1 MFAQQH
7 RAAEELQRFLY
18 RIHGEVKNEKPKGP
32 FLYEDDIRVHVVS
45 DGPCRSLETF
55 WNISGP
61 IFIME
66 REPIKLEEND
76 VMDESQ
82 MNGFEGSLQES
93 VQPLALPFMRA
104 RQLLSLYTAAHNPN
118 MSQRTNGNPLVVL
131 PPLWVRC
138 DGSDGEGTCWLGAE
152 PIKTPNNKISGMSFR
167 MVTCN
172 GPTSDK
178 TSFPSLETLLRAH
191 RGRHRSPVI
200 KTKGFAQYDLFGS
213 TMVENTFIESQSSI
227 CVDFAWNGVDNTLQI
242 PPLTSAA
249 TLNIR
254 VESGD
259 VRSPLYSVYKE
270 LEFLLVLA
278 EGLKTGVTDWPEPT
292 EARTVAELVQELL
305 NEEKNKQDGLNNSV
319 LKTEAQEVQS
329 DTVVVDSSI
338 QSFLTE
344 RGDLDFAEMLWCKM
358 RSSVS
363 SYEDVVNFFSLV
375 IQSLKHGQVKPW
387 IHGGSSS
394 SLSTLIQQS
403 YHGNM
408 QSVSLSGLTPIRMLL
423 EIGLDKMKKDYTNCF
438 IARELVTL
446 KYLVRTN

>member
-249 TLNIR
+249 TL
-254 VESGD
+254 
-259 VRSPLYSVYKE
+259 
-270 LEFLLVLA
+270 VLA

-319 LKTEAQEVQS
+319 LKTEAQVGILS
-329 DTVVVDSSI
+329 AGINYFICT
-338 QSFLTE
+338 
-344 RGDLDFAEMLWCKM
+344 RG
-358 RSSVS
+358 
-363 SYEDVVNFFSLV
+363 
-375 IQSLKHGQVKPW
+375 
-387 IHGGSSS
+387 
-394 SLSTLIQQS
+394 
-403 YHGNM
+403 
-408 QSVSLSGLTPIRMLL
+408 
-423 EIGLDKMKKDYTNCF
+423 
-438 IARELVTL
+438 
-446 KYLVRTN
+446 